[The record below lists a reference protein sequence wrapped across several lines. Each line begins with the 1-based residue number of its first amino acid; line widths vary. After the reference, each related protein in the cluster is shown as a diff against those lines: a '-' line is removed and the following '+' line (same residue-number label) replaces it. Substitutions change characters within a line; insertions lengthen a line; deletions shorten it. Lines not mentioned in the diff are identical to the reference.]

1 MKSLKILSMMLL
13 LAATLV
19 GCDKDKTPDGGDGVN
34 SKVVGE
40 WMLTEWNGEAT
51 EFNVYLDFNSDATFA
66 IYQQVWTL
74 DYELFE
80 GTFKTSGEI
89 LTGTYADGTNWASG
103 YKFAV
108 DGDKLT
114 MYSQEDQ
121 SVTSVYTKCEIPE
134 EVISEATTT
143 RSSEVVP
150 FL

>member
-1 MKSLKILSMMLL
+1 MMLL

-19 GCDKDKTPDGGDGVN
+19 GCDKDKTPDGGNSVN

-89 LTGTYADGTNWASG
+89 LTQMAQTGLRA
-103 YKFAV
+103 
-108 DGDKLT
+108 
-114 MYSQEDQ
+114 
-121 SVTSVYTKCEIPE
+121 
-134 EVISEATTT
+134 ISL
-143 RSSEVVP
+143 P
-150 FL
+150 